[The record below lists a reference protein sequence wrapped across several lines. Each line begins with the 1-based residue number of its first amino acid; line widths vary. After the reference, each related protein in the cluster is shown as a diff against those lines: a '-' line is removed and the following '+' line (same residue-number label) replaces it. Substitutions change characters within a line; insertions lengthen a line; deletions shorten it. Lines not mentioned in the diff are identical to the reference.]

1 MEKDVSHKQ
10 SEESR
15 VTEYRIKQISE
26 QRILPGTKSEGHYIM
41 IKKSSHQ
48 ENIAILNVYAP
59 NNRVSKYLKQKLT

>member
-26 QRILPGTKSEGHYIM
+26 QRILPGTKREGHYIM
-41 IKKSSHQ
+41 IKKSRHQ